1 MALNQANNGSGKAA
15 SIGNEKYPDN
25 LMLAIGVIPE
35 TDYERHHDQAEGL
48 SYAMRCLSP
57 IEKDILHRYF
67 EQRQSSYQ
75 IGLDLGL
82 KKSQA
87 SRIRKAAIEKLTHPT
102 RLRMIAM
109 GIANAVTYDSNLKK
123 LECLKEEVRQL
134 QVYRDQLEAV
144 KDGKHIAV
152 EMPKSLLPEPEQVSI
167 DQCGFPIRTRNC
179 LHRNG
184 LHTIQDLE
192 KVGPTYLHNIR
203 GIGESGLKKIQK
215 LMEDY
220 YSKIPEAGRE

>member
-1 MALNQANNGSGKAA
+1 MALNQTNKGSGKAA
-15 SIGNEKYPDN
+15 STGIDDYPDN
-25 LMLAIGVIPE
+25 LLLTIGVVPE
-35 TDYERHHDQAEGL
+35 TDYRRYHDQVEGL

-67 EQRQSSYQ
+67 EQRQSPYQ

-82 KKSQA
+82 KKSQV
-87 SRIRKAAIEKLTHPT
+87 SRMRRAAVEKLTHPT

-109 GIANAVTYDSNLKK
+109 GIANAITYDSNLKK

-144 KDGKHIAV
+144 KDGKHITV
-152 EMPKSLLPEPEQVSI
+152 ETPKSLFPESEPVSI
-167 DQCGFPIRTRNC
+167 DQCGFPIRIRNC

-184 LHTIQDLE
+184 LHTVQDLE
-192 KVGPTYLHNIR
+192 KAGTVYLQNIR
-203 GIGESGLKKIQK
+203 GIGDSGLKKIQK

-220 YSKIPEAGRE
+220 CKNIAEVEKK